1 MHGKQR
7 SFKEFDTLSFRCFDE
22 LSTPFNKIV
31 RLCSDITKLT
41 FVRKNMRLILGTIA
55 LCIGFGTNLA
65 MAEPQPIKL
74 IKITDGDT
82 IKAIVDGEEESIRLL
97 DIDCYE
103 TTKNPRA
110 VWQSKYYHLSIGKVL
125 QKGEYSKQRLK
136 DFIGKRKDLT
146 LEWNKRDHYK
156 RILGRVYL
164 DDLNINDYMLSE
176 GGCEK
181 YVDRHKDNK

>member
-1 MHGKQR
+1 M
-7 SFKEFDTLSFRCFDE
+7 
-22 LSTPFNKIV
+22 NVIV
-31 RLCSDITKLT
+31 HLCSDTFKLT
-41 FVRKNMRLILGTIA
+41 IRRNNMRLILGTIA
-55 LCIGFGTNLA
+55 LFIGLGTNLA

-110 VWQSKYYHLSIGKVL
+110 IWQSEYYHLSVGKVM

-136 DFIGKRKDLT
+136 DFIGKRKDLK
-146 LEWNKRDHYK
+146 LEWDKRDRYR

-164 DDLNINDYMLSE
+164 DDKSVNDYMLSE

-181 YVDRHKDNK
+181 YVERKK

>member
-7 SFKEFDTLSFRCFDE
+7 SFKEFNGNKIGHLLYLDYR
-22 LSTPFNKIV
+22 FNKIV

-41 FVRKNMRLILGTIA
+41 FGRKNMRLILGTIA
-55 LCIGFGTNLA
+55 LFIGFGTNLA

-74 IKITDGDT
+74 IKISDGDT
-82 IKAIVDGEEESIRLL
+82 IKAMVDGEEESIRLL

-156 RILGRVYL
+156 RILGRAYL
-164 DDLNINDYMLSE
+164 DDKSVNDYMLSE

-181 YVDRHKDNK
+181 YVDRHK